1 MRKLQVILALPFF
14 LAACQKFDFDRV
26 VAKINGEPIPAQELR
41 RVLLR
46 EKEKYPPERLS
57 SGKEFLKIKEKTLNE
72 LIDRKLLLKEATA
85 QGTYLSDEEFQEE
98 LRKYKSNYTEL
109 AFQKM
114 LQERGMSNEEWSEL
128 RRESFIVGK
137 FLAQQNPEAK
147 ATTPAAVQKYYDE
160 HLAEFQVPE
169 SVHVRQIVT
178 DTKEKAESILRRLK
192 QGENFAKLARDLSL
206 SPDRAEGGD
215 LGFIRRGSFPREFEV
230 CFTMNPGEISPI
242 IPSVYGFHLFKVLEK
257 APGRTLDLTE
267 VSNKIYVQL
276 REQSRE
282 EYLNTLLTTLRS
294 QAKIEINREVLE
306 KMPL

>member
-1 MRKLQVILALPFF
+1 MRKLHAILALPVL
-14 LAACQKFDFDRV
+14 LAACQKFDFSRT
-26 VAKINGEPIPAQELR
+26 VATIDGEPVPAQELR

-46 EKEKYPPERLS
+46 EKEKYPPEKLG
-57 SGKEFLKIKEKTLNE
+57 SGSEFVKIKEKTLNE

-85 QGTYLSDEEFQEE
+85 QGTYLSEQEFQEE

-109 AFQKM
+109 AFQRM
-114 LQERGMSNEEWSEL
+114 LQERGMSNEEWLQL

-206 SPDRAEGGD
+206 SPDRSEGGD

-257 APGRTLDLTE
+257 VPGRTLDLTE

-276 REQSRE
+276 KQQSRE
-282 EYLNTLLTTLRS
+282 EYLNTLLAGLRS

>member
-1 MRKLQVILALPFF
+1 MRKLHAILVLPVL
-14 LAACQKFDFDRV
+14 LAACQKFDFGRTV
-26 VAKINGEPIPAQELR
+26 VTIDGEPVPAQELR

-46 EKEKYPPERLS
+46 EKEKYPPEKLG
-57 SGKEFLKIKEKTLNE
+57 SGGEFNKIKEKTLKE
-72 LIDRKLLLKEATA
+72 LIDRKLLLREATA
-85 QGTYLSDEEFQEE
+85 QGTYLSDQEFQDE

-114 LQERGMSNEEWSEL
+114 LQERGMSNEEWLEL

-160 HLAEFQVPE
+160 HLPEFQVPE

-206 SPDRAEGGD
+206 SPDRSEGGD

-257 APGRTLDLTE
+257 VPGRTLDLTE

-276 REQSRE
+276 KQQSRE
-282 EYLNTLLTTLRS
+282 EYLNTLLAQLRS

>member
-1 MRKLQVILALPFF
+1 MRKLPLLLALPVL
-14 LAACQKFDFDRV
+14 LAACQKFDFDQA
-26 VAKINGEPIPAQELR
+26 VARLNGDPIPAQELR

-46 EKEKYPPERLS
+46 EKEKYPPEKLG

-206 SPDRAEGGD
+206 SPDRSEGGD

-276 REQSRE
+276 KAQSRE
-282 EYLNTLLTTLRS
+282 EYLNTLLASLRS